1 MSSTKSNLNP
11 ILRLPA
17 VMEATGFS
25 RSSIYAYVQAG
36 KFPSP
41 IHIGDRAVGWK
52 SSEIFAWLEQRAELR
67 GAK

>member
-1 MSSTKSNLNP
+1 MNPTISNLNH

-17 VMEATGFS
+17 VMQVTGFS

-41 IHIGDRAVGWK
+41 VHIGERAVGWK
-52 SSEIFAWLEQRAELR
+52 SEEIAAWIEKRAELR